1 MSNKIA
7 DQPLDEIA
15 DLVAERIGLHFPPE
29 RRGDLE
35 LGLSAAAAEFE
46 FDNVVSCLHWLSSSP
61 WTRTQIEILAS
72 HLTVGETYFFREKK
86 GLEFVE
92 QSVLPNLI

>member
-1 MSNKIA
+1 MSTKIA
-7 DQPLDEIA
+7 NQLLDEIA

-35 LGLSAAAAEFE
+35 RGLSAAASEFE
-46 FDNVVSCLHWLSSSP
+46 FNAVEPCLLWLSSSP
-61 WTRTQIEILAS
+61 LTRNQIDILAS

-86 GLEFVE
+86 RPGNRGTKHPS
-92 QSVLPNLI
+92 QH